1 MTLPKP
7 QHQDSWTFLSNYS
20 HVLLCLAQDPELTL
34 REVSLLVGI
43 TERSVQRII
52 ADLEDSGVIEKRKTG
67 VRNSYVLNR
76 KAKLRHPLEA
86 HCTVGDLVDMVQRR
100 KARR

>member
-1 MTLPKP
+1 MPPAKP
-7 QHQDSWTFLSNYS
+7 ELDNSWTFLSNYS

-34 REVSLLVGI
+34 RQVSLQVGI

-52 ADLEDSGVIEKRKTG
+52 ADLEGSGVIEKRKLG
-67 VRNSYVLNR
+67 ARNSYLVNR

-86 HCTVGDLVDMVQRR
+86 HCSVGDLVDMVQKR
-100 KARR
+100 KGR